1 MMVCTGYYCTDADKL
16 YLSLLDGAA
25 PALDDTDWF
34 EVVS

>member
-16 YLSLLDGAA
+16 YLALQDGAA
-25 PALDDTDWF
+25 PALF

>member
-1 MMVCTGYYCTDADKL
+1 MVCTGYYCTDKL
-16 YLSLLDGAA
+16 YLALQDGAA